1 MNASTQVTTYLQV
14 LTKSTH
20 FSVLIFLLTAA
31 LGTVDHCTL
40 LDMLPFSS
48 HVPTFLFSPA
58 FLSHFP
64 FSFSSQF
71 PPALSSPP
79 DNYDYPQDSDLHASF
94 AFALFRHFLS
104 YSVSRRPSFYF
115 IAHFLLT
122 SRPTD
127 IGMST
132 WMFHIIFI
140 FILGSLAD
148 FYIALN
154 IPSPPAFQANK
165 TETSESLWTLP
176 TCHHSPIPL
185 YMQHLLHYQFSP
197 ILPPKYLSD
206 PPLIPMT
213 IALV

>member
-1 MNASTQVTTYLQV
+1 MNASIQVTSYLQV

-31 LGTVDHCTL
+31 LDAVDHCTL

-64 FSFSSQF
+64 L
-71 PPALSSPP
+71 PALSIPP
-79 DNYDYPQDSDLHASF
+79 DNYDCPQDSELHASL
-94 AFALFRHFLS
+94 AFALFHHFLS

-127 IGMST
+127 TGMST

-140 FILGSLAD
+140 FIPGSLAD
-148 FYIALN
+148 FYIVLN
-154 IPSPPAFQANK
+154 IPSPPALQANK
-165 TETSESLWTLP
+165 TDTSESFWTLP
-176 TCHHSPIPL
+176 TCHHPPIPL
-185 YMQHLLHYQFSP
+185 HMQHLLHYQFSP

-206 PPLIPMT
+206 HLSSLLLLP
-213 IALV
+213 